1 MDGWM
6 DAAAAYDDEVLTVIL
21 NQIYTSYY
29 SFLYTVEQNI
39 SSTHMT
45 STTGKHG
52 AIEPPKPTQVTH
64 SAKPKIT
71 IIG

>member
-6 DAAAAYDDEVLTVIL
+6 DAAAAAYDDEVLTVIL

-39 SSTHMT
+39 NSTHMI

-52 AIEPPKPTQVTH
+52 AILNPQSPLR
-64 SAKPKIT
+64 
-71 IIG
+71 